1 MCERL
6 LSYVQANHLVNWI
19 GAKTFRQHICSPR
32 YLDWCSIDRSASME
46 PLLQGALHQVNV
58 GTCVAHLPKEKP
70 CPGSEDRTVLSVYH
84 NMRRVA
90 DAKIVHREC
99 EQSSW
104 WKHVRQA
111 LPRRRRRMWVL
122 RAQFC
127 CLLKKGGK
135 ETHTFGLSA
144 SYTPGCG
151 QMSSWEESDRK
162 EGGQWRVKEG
172 GREGGGGGKVGGGV

>member
-1 MCERL
+1 MHVDMCERL

-122 RAQFC
+122 RAKPLTLRFRSSGATARDE
-127 CLLKKGGK
+127 LLKR
-135 ETHTFGLSA
+135 
-144 SYTPGCG
+144 PNCG
-151 QMSSWEESDRK
+151 NRFAQNHPVWLKAR
-162 EGGQWRVKEG
+162 R
-172 GREGGGGGKVGGGV
+172 